1 MLSLDKDVFECQSFT
16 LNGEQ
21 VKQVVFALLDQLIVD
36 LTEVHLE
43 AIVHEW
49 SYNLILVASLGNS
62 CGVQGNLSEGSQ
74 FAHHGGLFEQITKL
88 GLYRPAS

>member
-1 MLSLDKDVFECQSFT
+1 MFF
-16 LNGEQ
+16 
-21 VKQVVFALLDQLIVD
+21 LLDQLIVD

-49 SYNLILVASLGNS
+49 RYYLILVASLGHS

-74 FAHHGGLFEQITKL
+74 FAHHGWLFEQITKL